1 MKQKLYLYKTK
12 MNITM
17 DLQAEIKWIEAA
29 LSESKDPT
37 FIAAVKNMIKSMRKV
52 KETLSKEQANEDMLM
67 AEAEA
72 DIKSVRVYSIEEA
85 HKIVDN
91 WEL

>member
-1 MKQKLYLYKTK
+1 
-12 MNITM
+12 M
-17 DLQAEIKWIEAA
+17 DIQAEIKWIESA

-37 FIAAVKNMIKSMRKV
+37 FVAAVKNMIKSMRKV
-52 KETLSKEQANEDMLM
+52 KETLSKAQKEEDALM

-72 DIKSVRVYSIEEA
+72 DIKAGRVYSIDQV
-85 HKIVDN
+85 HKIVDG

>member
-1 MKQKLYLYKTK
+1 
-12 MNITM
+12 M
-17 DLQAEIKWIEAA
+17 DIQAEIKWIESA

-37 FIAAVKNMIKSMRKV
+37 FVAAVKNMIKSMRKV
-52 KETLSKEQANEDMLM
+52 KETLSKAQKEEDVLM

-72 DIKSVRVYSIEEA
+72 DIKAGRVYSIDQV
-85 HKIVDN
+85 HKIVDG

>member
-1 MKQKLYLYKTK
+1 
-12 MNITM
+12 M

-37 FIAAVKNMIKSMRKV
+37 FIEAVKSMIKSMRKV
-52 KETLSKEQANEDMLM
+52 KETLSAEQMREDALM

-72 DIKSVRVYSIEEA
+72 DIKAGNVYSINEA
-85 HKIVDN
+85 HKIVDS
-91 WEL
+91 WDL